1 MKSIARFLLIAV
13 GLTPMGVFAAV
24 PTTVG
29 SNLTA
34 YNSNMGAINNN
45 AWNQMT
51 NPRGG
56 ASAPTADFGNCNAL
70 ILRCASPK
78 CAGGGCASMD
88 IAVPI
93 VSGCVQSN
101 ATCKKYGDDLT
112 QYIAAQLVSDANAV
126 AAQNAAS
133 AQAAA
138 AQNAAAQSA
147 QQMQQMQAQM
157 QQMQSQ
163 MAQQNAMATQ
173 QLQAALEEQKQL
185 TAQAIADAAAAQANA
200 ATVASPSGNANLT
213 QSQVSA
219 ATAGISAEVL
229 AREQISGQ
237 IMSKVENAMVAM
249 KELKASMENTFAYA
263 GCDTRGNNCTGPRRV
278 KMFKEKAQSFFDP
291 YNAVLDEIY
300 DALIM
305 AQSLGVDITDIY
317 MMLNGTCNAWAKYL
331 CMQGQQ
337 MHYTSTN
344 CPNGYSTM
352 SGAKC
357 SPGTVIPMSD
367 GGCQLIQMLTN
378 QDEVQQN
385 WLYPDSAGAT
395 GGGDIR
401 VGCASEALDNSV
413 LFRNRKKQA
422 SIDIETLQR
431 IIEQDAPNILGSAR
445 YAQNKTAADVMKYC
459 AVNDDSYETLVQ
471 AVTLKKLPDAKVCVN
486 ESELDRAF
494 VPYSPKFTSEEI
506 KAMNAL
512 GEQWWAEYKENIH
525 QENVKLN
532 AENQKTVEE
541 IRKQV
546 LEADWGEYDDPD
558 LQAEQAFLD
567 SLKKK

>member
-1 MKSIARFLLIAV
+1 
-13 GLTPMGVFAAV
+13 
-24 PTTVG
+24 
-29 SNLTA
+29 
-34 YNSNMGAINNN
+34 
-45 AWNQMT
+45 
-51 NPRGG
+51 
-56 ASAPTADFGNCNAL
+56 
-70 ILRCASPK
+70 
-78 CAGGGCASMD
+78 MD
-88 IAVPI
+88 
-93 VSGCVQSN
+93 
-101 ATCKKYGDDLT
+101 
-112 QYIAAQLVSDANAV
+112 
-126 AAQNAAS
+126 
-133 AQAAA
+133 
-138 AQNAAAQSA
+138 
-147 QQMQQMQAQM
+147 
-157 QQMQSQ
+157 
-163 MAQQNAMATQ
+163 
-173 QLQAALEEQKQL
+173 
-185 TAQAIADAAAAQANA
+185 
-200 ATVASPSGNANLT
+200 
-213 QSQVSA
+213 
-219 ATAGISAEVL
+219 
-229 AREQISGQ
+229 
-237 IMSKVENAMVAM
+237 
-249 KELKASMENTFAYA
+249 
-263 GCDTRGNNCTGPRRV
+263 
-278 KMFKEKAQSFFDP
+278 
-291 YNAVLDEIY
+291 
-300 DALIM
+300 
-305 AQSLGVDITDIY
+305 
-317 MMLNGTCNAWAKYL
+317 
-331 CMQGQQ
+331 GQQ
-337 MHYTSTN
+337 MHYNNIN

-385 WLYPDSAGAT
+385 WLYPDSGGAA

-471 AVTLKKLPDAKVCVN
+471 AVTLKKLPNAKVCVT

-494 VPYSPKFTSEEI
+494 VPYNPKFTTEEI

-512 GEQWWAEYKENIH
+512 GDQWWTEYKEKIH